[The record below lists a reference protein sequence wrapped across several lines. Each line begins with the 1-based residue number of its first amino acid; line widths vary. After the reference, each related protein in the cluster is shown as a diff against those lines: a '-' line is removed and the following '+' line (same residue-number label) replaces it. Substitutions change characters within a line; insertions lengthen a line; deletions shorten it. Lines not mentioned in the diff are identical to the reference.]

1 MGLTKSPPPR
11 QVYLPQWSVR
21 RVLGEDCSILLP
33 FPTEAVGY
41 QRLREQVSVGDNM
54 AIGLMLVT

>member
-11 QVYLPQWSVR
+11 QVYLPQWSVQ
-21 RVLGEDCSILLP
+21 RVLGEDCSIPLP

-41 QRLREQVSVGDNM
+41 QRLREQVSVSDDM
-54 AIGLMLVT
+54 AIG